1 MHGRGGYGACE
12 ALRKPVA
19 ARLAAAGK
27 RAIPSAPMTSAA
39 EDPRTTPTG
48 ADAGDSAGQTASP
61 APGGGEDAVAA
72 GPYAS
77 GHVPPAEL
85 AVLTADLH
93 RFGLAEVARMATVW
107 WIFVS
112 VLVVEVFRKLVR
124 IGPPGRRSWA
134 DVLAVWVRRCFEQ
147 LGPNFIKLGQVIASA
162 PGLFPQTLSNE
173 CLKLLDAVPPVPLDA
188 IKATIEEDLGRPIE
202 DLVESWDEVP
212 MSAASIAQ
220 VHACVL
226 RDGRHAVVKVQR
238 PHLQADIERDLRI
251 QYRLARLVD
260 RFEKAKKL
268 NLPVMIADLNRSL
281 HEELNFLLEAT
292 NMASFRTNI
301 GYYGDNKCVTCPD
314 VYWDLCARRV
324 LCMERLYGFPLDD
337 FDKIRERHV
346 DGVMIMRRGVKVW
359 MEAAC
364 VHGLFHGDVHAGNLM
379 VLDDGRAAYL
389 DFGICGR
396 LEERYRAAFRDMFK
410 TYVIDRD
417 WVRLVRAMQSIGMM
431 PPDLPDIEAAAG
443 TVAMFITPFLDKP
456 IGELSLGEM
465 LQEQLNLADQ
475 FGMVGDPA
483 LALMGKQFLYF
494 ERYVKVLAPNWS
506 MMTDPFLFKNLWPEE
521 IAAKCAADGI
531 ELPD

>member
-1 MHGRGGYGACE
+1 MTAAPDDRPGPAHV
-12 ALRKPVA
+12 PV
-19 ARLAAAGK
+19 
-27 RAIPSAPMTSAA
+27 
-39 EDPRTTPTG
+39 
-48 ADAGDSAGQTASP
+48 
-61 APGGGEDAVAA
+61 

-77 GHVPPAEL
+77 GYVAPDELVVVPTDLHRLGVAEL
-85 AVLTADLH
+85 ARTLS
-93 RFGLAEVARMATVW
+93 VW
-107 WIFVS
+107 WIFAS
-112 VLVVEVFRKLVR
+112 VLVVEVFRKLV
-124 IGPPGRRSWA
+124 GFGSEARRTWA
-134 DVLAVWVRRCFEQ
+134 EVLAVWVRRCFEQ

-162 PGLFPQTLSNE
+162 PGLFPKALSDE

-188 IKATIEEDLGRPIE
+188 IKATIEEDLGHPIE
-202 DLVESWDEVP
+202 SLVESWEETP
-212 MSAASIAQ
+212 ISAASIAQ

-251 QYRLARLVD
+251 QYRFARLID
-260 RFEKAKKL
+260 RFEKAKRL
-268 NLPVMIADLNRSL
+268 NLPVMVADLNRSL

-292 NMASFRTNI
+292 NTTTFRANI
-301 GYYGDNKCVTCPD
+301 GYYGDNEWVTCPE
-314 VYWDLCARRV
+314 VYWDLCGRRV

-337 FDKIRERHV
+337 FDRIRERGV

-396 LEERYRAAFRDMFK
+396 LGERYRAAFRDIFK

-417 WVRLVRAMQSIGMM
+417 WVRMVRAMQSIGMM
-431 PPDLPDIEAAAG
+431 PEDLADIDAVAA
-443 TVAMFITPFLDKP
+443 TVAMFIGPFLDKP

-465 LQEQLNLADQ
+465 LQRQLELADQ
-475 FGMVGDPA
+475 FGMVGDPT

-494 ERYVKVLAPNWS
+494 ERYVKVLAPQWS
-506 MMTDPFLFKNLWPEE
+506 MLTDPFLFKNLWPEE
-521 IAAKCAADGI
+521 IAAKCTAEGI
-531 ELPD
+531 DLPD

>member
-1 MHGRGGYGACE
+1 MNRFANARG
-12 ALRKPVA
+12 LVPVQVPMC
-19 ARLAAAGK
+19 AGVDMGL
-27 RAIPSAPMTSAA
+27 PSAPMSQAAA
-39 EDPRTTPTG
+39 EQPEDDPEDDSEAAG
-48 ADAGDSAGQTASP
+48 AASR
-61 APGGGEDAVAA
+61 APGV
-72 GPYAS
+72 GPYAA
-77 GHVPPAEL
+77 GNVPAAALRVEPADLNRFGRAEL
-85 AVLTADLH
+85 A
-93 RFGLAEVARMATVW
+93 RMVGVW
-107 WIFVS
+107 WVFAS
-112 VLVVEVFRKLVR
+112 VFFVEVLRKL
-124 IGPPGRRSWA
+124 
-134 DVLAVWVRRCFEQ
+134 LAVGGRHTWGEAFAIWVRRSFEQ

-162 PGLFPQTLSNE
+162 PGLFPQVVSDE

-188 IKATIEEDLGRPIE
+188 IKATIESDLGRPIE
-202 DLVESWDEVP
+202 SLVESWDEVP

-226 RDGRHAVVKVQR
+226 KDGRRAVVKVQR
-238 PHLQADIERDLRI
+238 PHLDEDIDRDIRI

-268 NLPVMIADLNRSL
+268 NLPMMIADLNRSL

-292 NMASFRTNI
+292 NMATFRRNI
-301 GYYGDNKCVTCPD
+301 GYYGDNKWVTCPE
-314 VYWDLCARRV
+314 VYWDLCGPRV

-337 FDKIRERHV
+337 VARIRERGI

-396 LEERYRAAFRDMFK
+396 LDETYRDAFQDMFK

-417 WVRLVRAMQSIGMM
+417 WVRLVRAMQRIGMM
-431 PPDLPDIEAAAG
+431 PAELPDIDAVAA
-443 TVAMFITPFLDKP
+443 TVAAFIAPFLDKP

-465 LQEQLNLADQ
+465 LQQQLGLADQ
-475 FGMVGDPA
+475 YGMVGDPT

-494 ERYVKVLAPNWS
+494 ERYVKELAPQWS

-521 IAAKCAADGI
+521 IAAKCAADDI
-531 ELPD
+531 HLPE